1 MRNFFWICLL
11 LLIPGLL
18 ARVSVGGSGI
28 LATDLLVPLF
38 ALAWVGKKIIFHEK
52 FPKCYFIGAG
62 FAFVSVALITWFI
75 GAWNLD
81 ISAKILSLS
90 YIVRI
95 VTMLIIGWAASEF
108 FAQKSE
114 SPAYSLQS
122 TKEFFFKRFFFIT
135 AVVMALGFIQF
146 IFVPDISLWS
156 TEGGWDPHTGRLLG
170 TWLDPNYLS
179 GFLGFLLPV
188 IIGSWYKKRNNWLL
202 LLGGIA
208 LVALFLTF
216 SRSGYLAAITG
227 LGFFFLLRDW
237 KIILLAILIAVLGLS
252 VSERAQQRVGE
263 LTGTFSSIILQDTAE
278 IDPTAKLRIQNWI
291 KSADLWIKYPVTGIG
306 YNTYRWR
313 AAEEGV
319 VDESF
324 FSAGGADGTHLTVL
338 VTTGI
343 IGFLSYIFFLRRLFW
358 FPIKKWWR
366 TRDEQELGFSMGFL
380 SLVVHSLFV
389 NSLFFPLIFL
399 PVIVIAGVLQGKR
412 EVRAKSST
420 LHLQSTKLQ

>member
-38 ALAWVGKKIIFHEK
+38 AFVWLGKKIIFQEK
-52 FPKCYFIGAG
+52 FPKCDFIGAG
-62 FAFVSVALITWFI
+62 FVFVLVALVTWLV
-75 GAWNLD
+75 GAWSLD
-81 ISAKILSLS
+81 LSAKVLSFS
-90 YIVRI
+90 YIIRI
-95 VTMLIIGWAASEF
+95 VTMLIIGWAAVGF
-108 FAQKSE
+108 FGKEDQSTNHN
-114 SPAYSLQS
+114 LQS
-122 TKEFFFKRFFFIT
+122 TKAKFFNRFFLISG
-135 AVVMALGFIQF
+135 VVIALGFIQF

-170 TWLDPNYLS
+170 TWLDPNYLA

-188 IIGSWYKKRNNWLL
+188 IAGAWYKKRDFWLL
-202 LLGGIA
+202 LLGTMA

-216 SRSGYLAAITG
+216 SRSGYVAAAMG
-227 LGFFFLLRDW
+227 LGMFFLLRDW
-237 KIILLAILIAVLGLS
+237 KVILLAIFLAALGLAM
-252 VSERAQQRVGE
+252 SERAQQRVEE
-263 LTGTFSSIILQDTAE
+263 LSGTVASIVLQDTAE
-278 IDPTAKLRIQNWI
+278 IDPTATLRIQNWI
-291 KSADLWIKYPVTGIG
+291 KSFDLWEKYPVAGIG

-343 IGFLSYIFFLRRLFW
+343 IGLLAYIWFLWTLFW
-358 FPIKKWWR
+358 DPIRRWWKSK
-366 TRDEQELGFSMGFL
+366 DERQLGFAMGFM
-380 SLVVHSLFV
+380 SLLIHSFFV

-399 PVIVIAGVLQGKR
+399 PVIVIAGVLQTEKVYCG
-412 EVRAKSST
+412 VKS
-420 LHLQSTKLQ
+420 L